1 MKTCFFIG
9 HRETGERILPA
20 LAQEI
25 ERHVTEYGV
34 TEFVVGHYGG
44 FDRLAASA
52 VREAKK
58 RHSFLSQR
66 ALTAPFIRRAWRPY
80 PSGRPLSGQ
89 TDICSNTAPT

>member
-34 TEFVVGHYGG
+34 TEFVV
-44 FDRLAASA
+44 DTTA
-52 VREAKK
+52 
-58 RHSFLSQR
+58 
-66 ALTAPFIRRAWRPY
+66 ALTVWLPVR
-80 PSGRPLSGQ
+80 SGRRKSV
-89 TDICSNTAPT
+89 TRRSR

>member
-34 TEFVVGHYGG
+34 ICGG
-44 FDRLAASA
+44 TLRRL
-52 VREAKK
+52 
-58 RHSFLSQR
+58 
-66 ALTAPFIRRAWRPY
+66 
-80 PSGRPLSGQ
+80 
-89 TDICSNTAPT
+89 

>member
-34 TEFVVGHYGG
+34 TEFVVGHYG
-44 FDRLAASA
+44 RL
-52 VREAKK
+52 
-58 RHSFLSQR
+58 
-66 ALTAPFIRRAWRPY
+66 
-80 PSGRPLSGQ
+80 
-89 TDICSNTAPT
+89 